1 MYLVYC
7 FLAFLSL
14 CLFNASKN
22 VGEERG
28 DLLMIHSHSS
38 STILFFIIGA
48 LMPFVTMFF
57 YLHWYWAILMNI
69 GLILCS
75 MIVANFFTKNSSAI
89 PSLVIGI
96 ISVILFSILLLK

>member
-28 DLLMIHSHSS
+28 DLAIIHSYSS

-57 YLHWYWAILMNI
+57 YIQWYWAILMDI

-75 MIVANFFTKNSSAI
+75 MIVANFLTKTSSAVL
-89 PSLVIGI
+89 SLVTGA
-96 ISVILFSILLLK
+96 ISVVLFSILMLK